1 MTTKTRHTK
10 DRCAVC
16 GGRLRSTTIT
26 HAERRRA
33 RLSLFQH
40 VPAQVCTVCE
50 ELWIDEATLREV
62 DRLLREGEPVRK
74 LETPVYDFAAAGMK

>member
-1 MTTKTRHTK
+1 MRTKTRRAK

-16 GGRLRSTTIT
+16 GGRLRPGSIT
-26 HAERRRA
+26 HEERRRS
-33 RLSLFQH
+33 RLYLFQH

-50 ELWIDEATLREV
+50 EVWIDETILRKV

-74 LETPVYDFAAAGMK
+74 LETPVYDFDAVGLK

>member
-1 MTTKTRHTK
+1 MRTKTRRAK

-16 GGRLRSTTIT
+16 GGRLRPTSIT
-26 HAERRRA
+26 HEERRRS
-33 RLSLFQH
+33 RLYLFQH

-50 ELWIDEATLREV
+50 EVWIDEAILREV

-74 LETPVYDFAAAGMK
+74 LETPVYDFAAAEVK